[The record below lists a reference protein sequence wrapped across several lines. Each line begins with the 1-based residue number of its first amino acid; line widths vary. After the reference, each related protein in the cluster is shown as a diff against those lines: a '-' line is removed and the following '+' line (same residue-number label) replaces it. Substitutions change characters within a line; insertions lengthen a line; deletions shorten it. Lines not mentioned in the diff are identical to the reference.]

1 MKNTYKSSN
10 GMRDEK
16 SGGKKEREGTPDPPL
31 PRPPL
36 SPPSDARALGL
47 ALLRSRSKPLAPTRT
62 RDWAAAP
69 IPSPRLV
76 AARVRPRKQTYNPRA
91 MPYAFREDRVPV
103 APWELFGP
111 RRAVRGCLLP
121 GPAAERAARGG
132 RLTGPMKAHTI
143 LLALLVALS
152 AAFVLGQE
160 PTAEPSGS
168 PSQSA
173 QPSESPTA
181 GPSLPPSVP
190 PPPAKQDDASA
201 GKLFG
206 SIFGVFAALGLCYCA
221 YRHAS
226 SSDRYESVDEPRD
239 VQGLQM
245 RKMPIA

>member
-1 MKNTYKSSN
+1 
-10 GMRDEK
+10 
-16 SGGKKEREGTPDPPL
+16 
-31 PRPPL
+31 
-36 SPPSDARALGL
+36 
-47 ALLRSRSKPLAPTRT
+47 
-62 RDWAAAP
+62 
-69 IPSPRLV
+69 
-76 AARVRPRKQTYNPRA
+76 
-91 MPYAFREDRVPV
+91 
-103 APWELFGP
+103 
-111 RRAVRGCLLP
+111 
-121 GPAAERAARGG
+121 
-132 RLTGPMKAHTI
+132 MKAHTV

-160 PTAEPSGS
+160 PTAAPS
-168 PSQSA
+168 A
-173 QPSESPTA
+173 APSEAPSV
-181 GPSLPPSVP
+181 GPSSPPSVSPPPSVP

>member
-91 MPYAFREDRVPV
+91 MPYALREDRVSPS
-103 APWELFGP
+103 
-111 RRAVRGCLLP
+111 RRGSSSVRGAPSAVAFFRARRQKERL
-121 GPAAERAARGG
+121 AAA
-132 RLTGPMKAHTI
+132 
-143 LLALLVALS
+143 V
-152 AAFVLGQE
+152 
-160 PTAEPSGS
+160 
-168 PSQSA
+168 
-173 QPSESPTA
+173 
-181 GPSLPPSVP
+181 
-190 PPPAKQDDASA
+190 
-201 GKLFG
+201 
-206 SIFGVFAALGLCYCA
+206 
-221 YRHAS
+221 
-226 SSDRYESVDEPRD
+226 
-239 VQGLQM
+239 
-245 RKMPIA
+245 